1 MKIQSKSKNRIQIES
16 KIAKLL
22 NKPTALAV
30 NFQESRI
37 VGGVGVINMLIRA
50 DNVWFDADST
60 GRVAVSC

>member
-1 MKIQSKSKNRIQIES
+1 MKIESKSKNRIQIES

-22 NKPTALAV
+22 NKATPMAV

-37 VGGVGVINMLIRA
+37 VGGVGIINMLIRA

-60 GRVAVSC
+60 GRVAVAC